1 MPRSAHLLLRI
12 PKQVE
17 WFAVWLRSAGF
28 GTFVEA
34 EKHSAASEESITP
47 AMTKT
52 ILIAD
57 DSAQVRKY
65 VTRILSADPE
75 FEFCAEA
82 VDGRDALAKAQEY
95 RPDLIILD
103 LGMPLMNGL
112 ETARELK
119 RVMPAVSI
127 ILFTLHGEMISDEQ
141 ASSSGIDVVVAK
153 NDISKLSEQVRSLLL
168 PS

>member
-1 MPRSAHLLLRI
+1 MVSLRPVWYFGSCVVVRHFPISEGPI
-12 PKQVE
+12 PQVM
-17 WFAVWLRSAGF
+17 A
-28 GTFVEA
+28 
-34 EKHSAASEESITP
+34 
-47 AMTKT
+47 KT

-65 VTRILSADPE
+65 VTRVLSANQE

-82 VDGRDALAKAQEY
+82 VDGLDALAKAREC

-119 RVMPAVSI
+119 RVMPVVPI
-127 ILFTLHGEMISDEQ
+127 ILFTLHGEMISEEQ
-141 ASSSGIDVVVAK
+141 ASSSGIDLVIAK
-153 NDISKLSEQVRSLLL
+153 SDISKLSEHVRSLLQ
-168 PS
+168 PN

>member
-1 MPRSAHLLLRI
+1 MEPE
-12 PKQVE
+12 Q
-17 WFAVWLRSAGF
+17 
-28 GTFVEA
+28 
-34 EKHSAASEESITP
+34 HSAASEEPITQ

-141 ASSSGIDVVVAK
+141 ASSSGIDLVVAK
-153 NDISKLSEQVRSLLL
+153 HDISRLSEHVRSLLL
-168 PS
+168 PN